1 MATPSMEDY
10 IEIIYKIISEKSYA
24 RVSDIAEELSV
35 LPSSVTKMVQKL
47 DQDGYLIYERYR
59 GLSLTKKGKITGQR
73 LLQRHQLLEDFL
85 RMIGVEEENIH
96 QDVEGIEHH
105 LSSQTL
111 TCIDELMIFLKAQNY
126 KK

>member
-1 MATPSMEDY
+1 MTTPTMEDY
-10 IEIIYKIISEKSYA
+10 IELIYKIIEEKSYA
-24 RVSDIAEELSV
+24 RVSDIAERLNV

-59 GLSLTKKGKITGQR
+59 GLSLTEKGKQTGQQ

-85 RMIGVEEENIH
+85 TLIGVDEENIY

-105 LSSQTL
+105 ISWQTL
-111 TCIDELMIFLKAQNY
+111 ECIDELMVFLKAQRY
-126 KK
+126 RK